1 MKHEVLKPIQKEWL
15 GWLLQE
21 RRRWLR
27 GKVDS
32 VRDHQRLDWSHSS
45 GLYDVATKQLLNV
58 ILKEFNEDK
67 EISNEWNKIRKIE
80 MNDWPLRSRIK

>member
-1 MKHEVLKPIQKEWL
+1 MKHQALKPIQKEWL

-21 RRRWLR
+21 RRRWLW

-32 VRDHQRLDWSHSS
+32 VGDHQRLDWSHSV
-45 GLYDVATKQLLNV
+45 GLYDVATKQLLNA

-80 MNDWPLRSRIK
+80 MNDRRIK